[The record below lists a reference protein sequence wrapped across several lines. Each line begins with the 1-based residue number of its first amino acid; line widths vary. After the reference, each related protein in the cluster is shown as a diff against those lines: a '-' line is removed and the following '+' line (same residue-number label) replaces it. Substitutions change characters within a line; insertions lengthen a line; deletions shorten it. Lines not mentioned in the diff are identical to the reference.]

1 MMSAQSGQ
9 VRDRNDEVRY
19 KAVESPLLFVLRQPT
34 KRKYWKEGR
43 EIAR

>member
-9 VRDRNDEVRY
+9 ARGRNDKVRY
-19 KAVESPLLFVLRQPT
+19 KAVESPLLFVLRRT
-34 KRKYWKEGR
+34 TRRKYWKEGR